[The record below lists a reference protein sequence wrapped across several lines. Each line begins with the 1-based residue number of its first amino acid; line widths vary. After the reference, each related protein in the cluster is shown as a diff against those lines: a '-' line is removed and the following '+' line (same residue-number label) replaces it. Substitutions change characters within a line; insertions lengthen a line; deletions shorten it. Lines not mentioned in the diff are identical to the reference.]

1 MEAGEAEQFVELLSY
16 GLKLAGF
23 GVLLFVVAVTVAIV
37 GIVLRMRPKNPV
49 TPFTTDR
56 FSPGQVQVTAERI
69 TGTSGQ
75 GTLTIHPANIV
86 RLSLSYATLERFD
99 GSEQWML
106 RIEDRDGTSIWVDG
120 FRVWPA
126 SALTRAKV
134 QDADAV
140 RLLLDRVL
148 TVLPPSAEVE
158 PRVRLFAVRGEIE

>member
-1 MEAGEAEQFVELLSY
+1 
-16 GLKLAGF
+16 
-23 GVLLFVVAVTVAIV
+23 VVAVTVAIV
-37 GIVLRMRPKNPV
+37 GTVLRMLPKNPV

-56 FSPGQVQVTAERI
+56 FSPSQVQVTAERI
-69 TGTSGQ
+69 TGTSGR
-75 GTLTIHPANIV
+75 GTLTIHTANIV

-126 SALTRAKV
+126 TAFTQARV
-134 QDADAV
+134 EDADAV

-148 TVLPPSAEVE
+148 TVLPPGAEVE